1 MGPGVVADAVPGLGH
16 PGEQLGVGAGVQAD
30 AEEGRR
36 HAVAVQDVQHPVGDG
51 WVRSVVEGERD
62 GRVLGVPS
70 SRRQAPAGGDQRR
83 CTGLAVPVGAL
94 GVRRPTGQRAAL
106 QHQFDEVGPARGGA
120 RQGVRVHGAEL
131 RPGRQGPRVGPQ
143 HPEPGREQAAVHH
156 AVGAVDDAGQ
166 LGAALAGTL
175 PQQPGQSAGPAG
187 RHVHP
192 GTGHGRGRVPE
203 GHVQTRRR
211 SRRSRH
217 RAQRPLSPR
226 SVGAGDLAEAPGRI
240 GVEPARDGDLR
251 SQQLRRQ
258 DLQQRSQLGGR
269 RPAARRGAV
278 CRSPC
283 RHR

>member
-1 MGPGVVADAVPGLGH
+1 MPCPASVIRRAVR
-16 PGEQLGVGAGVQAD
+16 V
-30 AEEGRR
+30 GRR
-36 HAVAVQDVQHPVGDG
+36 RAGRRRRRSPPRRSGPDVQHPVGDG

-83 CTGLAVPVGAL
+83 CIGLAVPVGAL
-94 GVRRPTGQRAAL
+94 GVRRPPGQRAAL

-203 GHVQTRRR
+203 GHVQTGGGPGDPGIEH
-211 SRRSRH
+211 SG
-217 RAQRPLSPR
+217 LS
-226 SVGAGDLAEAPGRI
+226 L
-240 GVEPARDGDLR
+240 RD
-251 SQQLRRQ
+251 Q
-258 DLQQRSQLGGR
+258 
-269 RPAARRGAV
+269 
-278 CRSPC
+278 
-283 RHR
+283 